1 MTFWCVRSIPPCLPR
16 SLSSKSSCWQS
27 PSASPRT
34 SGRTSAGWR
43 PSGNKGSP
51 CLCLNPFWKST
62 LSVSPGSWS
71 PGSSN
76 PWFTED
82 GTRAPAFPIYFA
94 DRLTALALRWDT
106 ACVLA
111 HVCICA
117 SPVEPALHS
126 AQEANFPEEFTAGSL
141 TRFIWKDF
149 FACQPCLDPL
159 LPAVKTPAAPQ
170 LSARAGQLGHLMC
183 SEQQFRDTN
192 MIHFPWI
199 NPSALCPPPRPR
211 SSKTWSSYT
220 RLTKSFSHCRHSDQT
235 TVSIAL
241 WPFFFPLVQ
250 HHWWTT

>member
-27 PSASPRT
+27 PSASPQT

-76 PWFTED
+76 PLFTED

-141 TRFIWKDF
+141 TFHLERFFCFQLWGL
-149 FACQPCLDPL
+149 APSCHEHSCC
-159 LPAVKTPAAPQ
+159 PAAV
-170 LSARAGQLGHLMC
+170 SKGRAAGTPDVLRTAVQRHQHDTFSMDKPFC
-183 SEQQFRDTN
+183 SLPTPTPPFLKD
-192 MIHFPWI
+192 MILLH
-199 NPSALCPPPRPR
+199 
-211 SSKTWSSYT
+211 SSN
-220 RLTKSFSHCRHSDQT
+220 
-235 TVSIAL
+235 
-241 WPFFFPLVQ
+241 
-250 HHWWTT
+250 